1 MVHLRDR
8 KDNDDQTNNIFT
20 INRPSLHPMG
30 PQATLSF
37 SPVLWSVAANR
48 GPPAGSKSSMSRHG
62 QCFCWCVRCHLL
74 VGPSFSPAHFIFAPL
89 APHKLP
95 THPSSKFLE
104 CPQNCP
110 ILALTHP
117 TPPICRCCC
126 SFSSRPAVHFWP

>member
-1 MVHLRDR
+1 MVHLVGQPRITTT
-8 KDNDDQTNNIFT
+8 KQTTFL
-20 INRPSLHPMG
+20 PSIGLPSSQWG
-30 PQATLSF
+30 PKPPFLF
-37 SPVLWSVAANR
+37 LPVLWSVAANR

-110 ILALTHP
+110 I
-117 TPPICRCCC
+117 
-126 SFSSRPAVHFWP
+126 